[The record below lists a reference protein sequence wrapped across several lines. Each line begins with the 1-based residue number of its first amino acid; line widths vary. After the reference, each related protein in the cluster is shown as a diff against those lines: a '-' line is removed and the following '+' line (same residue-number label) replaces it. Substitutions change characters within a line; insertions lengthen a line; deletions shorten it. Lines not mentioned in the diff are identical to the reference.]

1 MARRIII
8 WFLFTGKISIFSNC
22 EIAITAIFFCDIPVL
37 SRSCI
42 LNHRAWVEADS
53 DNNFFQ
59 LISDKFILNL
69 YLYSRENL
77 LELFFFNNQMKSVCS
92 NRQENRFYSR
102 QTFEVQLT
110 TGEKIVRFYFVYQDS
125 FMIFRKYASSITES
139 RKCITGSINNE
150 TAMNV
155 REAILRIYMH
165 ICCFFLSVG
174 FLNAIWIYI

>member
-1 MARRIII
+1 MVSFYEANQYFRKL
-8 WFLFTGKISIFSNC
+8 WDFHYGNF
-22 EIAITAIFFCDIPVL
+22 FFCDIRVL

-42 LNHRAWVEADS
+42 LNHRAWVEANS

-77 LELFFFNNQMKSVCS
+77 FLFNNKMKSVWS
-92 NRQENRFYSR
+92 NRQVNRFYSR
-102 QTFEVQLT
+102 QTFEAQLT
-110 TGEKIVRFYFVYQDS
+110 TGEKIFRFYFVYQDS

-150 TAMNV
+150 TTMDV
-155 REAILRIYMH
+155 REAI
-165 ICCFFLSVG
+165 
-174 FLNAIWIYI
+174 